1 MWLETAVEQ
10 LMKQKEN
17 KQGRRLISAL
27 AIAYYLNMFQPSD
40 PKQKEFLVPLLEMLQ
55 LHVDSDSK
63 TCPGYTSV
71 KAVVPP
77 EHRYGPVS

>member
-1 MWLETAVEQ
+1 MEQ

-17 KQGRRLISAL
+17 KHGRRLISAL

-40 PKQKEFLVPLLEMLQ
+40 PKQKGFLVPLLEMLQ
-55 LHVDSDSK
+55 LQVDSNSK

-71 KAVVPP
+71 EAVVLPK
-77 EHRYGPVS
+77 HRYGPVS